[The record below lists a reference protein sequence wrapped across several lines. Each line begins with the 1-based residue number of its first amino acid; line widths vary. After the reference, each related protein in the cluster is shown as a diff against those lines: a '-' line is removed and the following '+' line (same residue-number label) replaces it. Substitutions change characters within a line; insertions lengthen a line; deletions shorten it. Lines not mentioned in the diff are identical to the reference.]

1 MTFQPPL
8 YDINNFASWKS
19 FLDEHG
25 YVVLQNILNKEE
37 VKMGLELFKKDMS
50 QISSN
55 FNLDDPSTF
64 QIENTPLM
72 FSKGMA
78 VYNGWGQSDFMWHLR
93 TKPQIKRI
101 YEQIYQTDDLVVS
114 LDGFSLFVSPKQK
127 SPSWLHIDQ
136 NPKNKIYS
144 IQGSYNYLPVTE
156 LDAGFTLIPKSH
168 LTFKPEV
175 EHQKDWIMVDN
186 KKYKSEAK
194 KLLIPENCF
203 TLWNSKLIHANQGL
217 KKKHNHLNR
226 LTCYLTYLPSKLRSD
241 IIREKRKNA
250 YLQGETTSHWSHK
263 CEVKKYPWGFGPR
276 YESRGFQKIEV
287 TLENGNIPRGRLELL

>member
-114 LDGFSLFVSPKQK
+114 LDGFSLVSPKQK

-186 KKYKSEAK
+186 KKYKSE
-194 KLLIPENCF
+194 
-203 TLWNSKLIHANQGL
+203 G
-217 KKKHNHLNR
+217 
-226 LTCYLTYLPSKLRSD
+226 
-241 IIREKRKNA
+241 
-250 YLQGETTSHWSHK
+250 
-263 CEVKKYPWGFGPR
+263 
-276 YESRGFQKIEV
+276 
-287 TLENGNIPRGRLELL
+287 